1 VSIKHLI
8 FKTAAVAFAASS
20 LSSVAL
26 AAATPFAGDYTFLG
40 TYSAGQ
46 VFQFSNSSVSP
57 GSIEDGKTNVDK
69 WVFDVSPPGKVSFS
83 SAVSFNPSRQYVAP
97 FGGVLFQM
105 EGGTCSTIGVAC
117 TSAGS
122 AIFTEVVK
130 FDEFKF
136 SYLTLDNQTLDP
148 QRYMI
153 KLRYTPN
160 YDMGENGSYT
170 GDGSFKAVPAPAA
183 LGLLGIGLAG
193 MGITRRRKKA

>member
-8 FKTAAVAFAASS
+8 LKTAAVALTASA

-26 AAATPFAGDYTFLG
+26 AAPTPFAGDYTFLG

-57 GSIEDGKTNVDK
+57 GSIENGNTNVDK
-69 WVFDVSPPGKVSFS
+69 WVFDVSPGKVSFS
-83 SAVSFNPSRQYVAP
+83 SSASFNPSSKYVAP

-105 EGGTCSTIGVAC
+105 VGGTCGTIGVAC
-117 TSAGS
+117 TSTGS
-122 AIFTEVVK
+122 ATFTQVVK

-160 YDMGENGSYT
+160 YPTGDNGSYT
-170 GDGSFKAVPAPAA
+170 GDGSFSAVPAPAA